1 MKLLKIYQ
9 NFYLRNL
16 IVFIFFIVLIFSSV
30 YNDFYNEP
38 KNMPHSSLWLLVKIF
53 VATLPLYI
61 LMLFSNVLFVKGLFL
76 EKKYFLFICTAVA
89 YWIGAHF
96 FLVWYYM
103 YYGITQY
110 KLLSSV
116 LAFTNGSAMYFLH
129 IWILKNIAE
138 GRKELINAESELSFL
153 KQQLNPHF
161 LLNAMNNLY
170 GESLSAPENLSDR
183 ILNLSDMLRYQI
195 EATKKNLV
203 PLHEEVEF
211 IKRYIEYYA
220 FRNNRLQVE
229 QQFRDISDDIR
240 IPPLFLLPLVENAIK
255 FSGETEKPAIS
266 LTLSVGCNQLTF
278 AIQNNF
284 LIEGSRLDGT
294 GIGIENLQRRLEV
307 YGLNHELVYG
317 KKKDLFNAKL
327 KIWGLSTVA

>member
-9 NFYLRNL
+9 NFFLRNV
-16 IVFIFFIVLIFSSV
+16 IVFTFFIVLIFSSV
-30 YNDFYNEP
+30 YNDFYTDA
-38 KNMPHSSLWLLVKIF
+38 KNTFHSPLWLLGKIL
-53 VATLPLYI
+53 VATFPLYS
-61 LMLFSNVLFVKGLFL
+61 LMLVSNILLVKRLFL
-76 EKKYFLFICTAVA
+76 EKKYVLFVVGMIF
-89 YWIGAHF
+89 YWSCAPFIIRSYF
-96 FLVWYYM
+96 SYN
-103 YYGITQY
+103 GITQY
-110 KLLSSV
+110 RVISV
-116 LAFTNGSAMYFLH
+116 VTALTNGTGLYFLH

-195 EATKKNLV
+195 EATKRNLV

-229 QQFRDISDDIR
+229 QQFQDISDDIR

>member
-1 MKLLKIYQ
+1 
-9 NFYLRNL
+9 
-16 IVFIFFIVLIFSSV
+16 
-30 YNDFYNEP
+30 
-38 KNMPHSSLWLLVKIF
+38 
-53 VATLPLYI
+53 
-61 LMLFSNVLFVKGLFL
+61 
-76 EKKYFLFICTAVA
+76 
-89 YWIGAHF
+89 
-96 FLVWYYM
+96 
-103 YYGITQY
+103 
-110 KLLSSV
+110 
-116 LAFTNGSAMYFLH
+116 
-129 IWILKNIAE
+129 
-138 GRKELINAESELSFL
+138 
-153 KQQLNPHF
+153 
-161 LLNAMNNLY
+161 
-170 GESLSAPENLSDR
+170 
-183 ILNLSDMLRYQI
+183 MLRYQI
-195 EATKKNLV
+195 EATKRNLV

-229 QQFRDISDDIR
+229 QQFQDISDDIR